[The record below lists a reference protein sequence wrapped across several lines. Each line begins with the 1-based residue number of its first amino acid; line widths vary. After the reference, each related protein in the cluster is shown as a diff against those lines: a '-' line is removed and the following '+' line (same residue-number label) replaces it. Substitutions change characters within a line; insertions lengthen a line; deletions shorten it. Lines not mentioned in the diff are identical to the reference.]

1 MALLGLSSLL
11 RRSYLLRLSI
21 TCKKNVFL
29 CYYQRV
35 LNIKGFILFINKL
48 IMKNVRECPVLPGYF
63 FRRDGMF
70 SVGTPEGPFWKGY
83 ACKLSGKYYRRI
95 KTVDGQSKLVHRMI
109 GFTFCYNPLPKVF
122 TFCDHVNGDTDDN
135 SDTNIR
141 WVTQFSLSM

>member
-1 MALLGLSSLL
+1 ME
-11 RRSYLLRLSI
+11 
-21 TCKKNVFL
+21 
-29 CYYQRV
+29 
-35 LNIKGFILFINKL
+35 
-48 IMKNVRECPVLPGYF
+48 NVRECPVLPGYF

-122 TFCDHVNGDTDDN
+122 TICDHVNGD
-135 SDTNIR
+135 SDINIR
-141 WVTQFSLSM
+141 WVTQLLNVANSYAYVLKKPVMICLLYTSPSPRD